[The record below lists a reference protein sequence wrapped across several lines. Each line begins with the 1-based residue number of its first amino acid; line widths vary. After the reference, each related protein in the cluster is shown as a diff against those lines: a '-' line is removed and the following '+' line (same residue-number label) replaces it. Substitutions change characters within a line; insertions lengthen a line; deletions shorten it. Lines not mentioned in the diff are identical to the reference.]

1 MVRRPLAAAHLDRR
15 GADERQPDVDPAPRG
30 AGAVAERARAA
41 GGGERGGAGGA
52 DARAGGGPGRLHLH
66 AAQPRVPRA
75 EARPQAPAHLRVRG
89 LPERRGVPPADQGG
103 DAAAPALEDARRRR
117 LAGHQGPHLAHVP
130 TGKVPTHP
138 CPQVASAPP
147 ARPPARASCAR
158 APAARR
164 RPACRRPPAD
174 APPPALRVRALPSP
188 CAPRRPPADA
198 HNHTATSL

>member
-30 AGAVAERARAA
+30 AGAVAERAGGA

-130 TGKVPTHP
+130 PGKVD
-138 CPQVASAPP
+138 APVP
-147 ARPPARASCAR
+147 AGGVCALPRARPPARR
-158 APAARR
+158 APA
-164 RPACRRPPAD
+164 RPQLAAAPPVAAPPAD
-174 APPPALRVRALPSP
+174 APPPELRVRALPSP